1 MKQQP
6 YICTFTETHLV
17 ETKLAIEFRSIIPI
31 DILNKYRKGQH
42 DKQRST
48 KHYTEN

>member
-1 MKQQP
+1 MKQHP

-31 DILNKYRKGQH
+31 DIQNKYI
-42 DKQRST
+42 DELFST
-48 KHYTEN
+48 DIQL